1 MIKKVMMIQQIKEV
15 YTLGLFK
22 RGTNE
27 FLELPL
33 IYKNEENYK
42 SFHLPLADLNKI
54 LYKNFVSSWKLI
66 IIKTVLLNHYIFS
79 RLYITLFQQKLIF
92 CLRIDWLVHIH
103 ILPVKIMN
111 KTKYIFAVSLIM
123 I

>member
-1 MIKKVMMIQQIKEV
+1 MIKSYDDTANKV

-42 SFHLPLADLNKI
+42 LFHLPLADLNKI
-54 LYKNFVSSWKLI
+54 LYKKLCEFLEI
-66 IIKTVLLNHYIFS
+66 DYNKNGPFKPLYFS